1 MSRRIFPSWDRL
13 ARNWPELTAPPLT
26 TINYHGET
34 AGFQAAKMLI
44 DQLEGHQDGEKQ
56 ILIPLELIV
65 RVHGY
70 CSSPVA

>member
-1 MSRRIFPSWDRL
+1 LDVPKDISIVGSAGAEL
-13 ARNWPELTAPPLT
+13 AELTAPPLT

-65 RVHGY
+65 RGSTGTALHL
-70 CSSPVA
+70 